1 MFAVSFTATAGSFQ
15 ADKPKELFRGPFAQ
29 FSFSAGYDVTADGQ
43 RFVMFS
49 PEGDEA
55 RMARTH
61 VVLVL
66 NWQDEL
72 RGEFGGGSASKAR

>member
-1 MFAVSFTATAGSFQ
+1 
-15 ADKPKELFRGPFAQ
+15 
-29 FSFSAGYDVTADGQ
+29 
-43 RFVMFS
+43 MFS

-72 RGEFGGGSASKAR
+72 RGEFGPSHAGGPKP